1 MRWGMPYKGSK
12 NAIAEKLI
20 NAMPDAEYFVDL
32 FGGGGAMSHC
42 AALSHKYKKVI
53 YNELEPLVYK
63 GFTMAIHGEYSKEK
77 RWISREDFH
86 KLKTVDPYAALCFS
100 FGNTMKNYA
109 YSKEIEP
116 WKRALHYAR
125 VLGDNS
131 QLRAFGIASDGSRA
145 DIKAHKEE
153 YKKQYIAW
161 YMKNIMKTDKVY
173 QLEKAQLEKNI
184 KEESEKLR
192 AYLIKARDGA
202 ELRSCDVDKHL
213 GTNGMS
219 GHYFGKSQ
227 WEFPT
232 KENYEK
238 MQEIMPLLDNDY
250 EEIIGLSSLWQ
261 SLQSLQS
268 LESLERLESL
278 QSLESLERLE
288 RLESLERLERLERLE
303 TYNLSYEQV
312 KIPKNSVVY
321 CDIPYKD
328 TDKYISEFDHD
339 AFYKWALSQPFEVYI
354 SEYDMPLPFYPVYEW
369 DKRSTLGTGNK
380 TKTVEK
386 LFCNRKPKMEVYKQ
400 LELCMERA

>member
-77 RWISREDFH
+77 RWISREDFQ
-86 KLKTVDPYAALCFS
+86 KLKTIDPYAALCFS
-100 FGNTMKNYA
+100 FGNNMKNYA

-131 QLRAFGIASDGSRA
+131 QLRSFGIVSDGSRA

-161 YMKNIMKTDKVY
+161 YMKNIMKTEKVY

-184 KEESEKLR
+184 KDESEKLR
-192 AYLIKARDGA
+192 AYLIKARDRA
-202 ELRSCDVDKHL
+202 ELKSSDVDKHL

-238 MQEIMPLLDNDY
+238 MQEIMPLLDKDY

-261 SLQSLQS
+261 SLQSLQ
-268 LESLERLESL
+268 RLQSL
-278 QSLESLERLE
+278 QSLES
-288 RLESLERLERLERLE
+288 LE

-321 CDIPYKD
+321 CDIPYKG
-328 TDKYISEFDHD
+328 TDKYISKFDHD

-386 LFCNRKPKMEVYKQ
+386 LFCNRKQKIEVYKQ